1 MTTAAENERL
11 GVLETKVGRIESD
24 VAEIKG
30 DVKTLVTNQTQI
42 AINLAA
48 KTAAEQAVKSSR
60 TQTGVWVRFF
70 SERIIAFAALA
81 AAVAALLKGN

>member
-11 GVLETKVGRIESD
+11 ATLEGKVGRIESD
-24 VAEIKG
+24 VTEIKA

-48 KTAAEQAVKSSR
+48 KAAADQAIQSSR

-70 SERIIAFAALA
+70 SERLIALAALA
-81 AAVAALLKGN
+81 AAVAAFLKG